1 MRYEIVTFDCYGTL
15 IDWNSG
21 IQGAFERAAT
31 TDGVEVDSAALRA
44 RYAEIEAVV
53 EDEAYRPYRDVLA
66 ETARRAAR
74 AEGWAMQDRTARSFA
89 SSLTEW
95 RPFPD
100 TNVALERL
108 AAAGLR
114 LGILSNVDR
123 DLLAGTLGHL
133 AVPFDLIVTA
143 EDVRS
148 YKPAHGHFLEARHR
162 IGDAAWLHAAQS
174 YRHDVVPCSELGIPS
189 AWINRHGARPSGDAR
204 ADRELKT
211 LADLANWL
219 APFAEAPLARQPE

>member
-15 IDWNSG
+15 IDWNAG
-21 IQGAFERAAT
+21 IQGAFERAAEA
-31 TDGVEVDSAALRA
+31 DGVEVDAAILGA

-53 EDEAYRPYRDVLA
+53 QADAYRSYRDVLA
-66 ETARRAAR
+66 ETARRAAE
-74 AEGWAMQDRTARSFA
+74 ADGWTMQDRTAKSFA
-89 SSLTEW
+89 ASLPEW

-108 AAAGLR
+108 ASAGMR

-133 AVPFDLIVTA
+133 SVPFDVIVTA

-148 YKPAHGHFLEARHR
+148 YKPAHGHFIEARHR
-162 IGDAAWLHAAQS
+162 IGSVPWLHAAQS
-174 YRHDVVPCSELGIPS
+174 YRHDIVPCSRLGIPS
-189 AWINRHGARPSGDAR
+189 AWINRKGERPSGGESAGI
-204 ADRELKT
+204 ELET

-219 APFAEAPLARQPE
+219 APFS